1 MTGGL
6 EHGGEHSMSDERTT
20 TKNLGVFFICAA
32 GIVFVASF
40 VACFLIQ
47 GGFPG
52 AKVLRIFGF
61 VAYLGGPLPVIPV
74 VLGFVGLVLLGSST
88 QMK

>member
-1 MTGGL
+1 
-6 EHGGEHSMSDERTT
+6 MSDGRTT

-32 GIVFVASF
+32 GIVCVASF

-47 GGFPG
+47 GGFLG
-52 AKVLRIFGF
+52 ARIPQIFGF

-88 QMK
+88 LMK